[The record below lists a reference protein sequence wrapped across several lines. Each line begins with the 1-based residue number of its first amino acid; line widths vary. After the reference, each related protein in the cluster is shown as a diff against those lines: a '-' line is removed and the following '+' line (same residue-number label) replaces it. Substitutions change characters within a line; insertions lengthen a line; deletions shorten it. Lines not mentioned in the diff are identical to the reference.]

1 MLTGTDRTRVRVT
14 TKDGRVDMST
24 SADRASQAAA
34 VAVLRD
40 AYPEHGVIG
49 EDGDLDG
56 ADRDHVWLVDGLD
69 GTGNFAHGIPWY
81 CVSVAL
87 RCRESGGDEVVAG
100 AVFDPVHGELFAAA
114 RGRGSTVNGSPLRVA
129 DTGTLD
135 RAVVASQ
142 IQSSDPARIA
152 RFTAMFETLLNTAG
166 GVRFLGAPALILSHV
181 AAGHLTAYVE
191 RAMAAWDISAGQLI
205 LEEAGGRLT
214 DFTGARVASAD
225 VTDVVASN
233 GGIHEELL
241 GVLAR

>member
-1 MLTGTDRTRVRVT
+1 MEVT
-14 TKDGRVDMST
+14 TKDGRVDLST
-24 SADRASQAAA
+24 SAVRASQAAA

-69 GTGNFAHGIPWY
+69 GTGNFANGLPRY

-87 RCRESGGDEVVAG
+87 RCRESGGDEPVAG
-100 AVFDPVHGELFAAA
+100 AVFDPVHDELFASA
-114 RGRGSTVNGSPLRVA
+114 RGRGSTVNGAPLRVA
-129 DTGTLD
+129 GTGSLD

-152 RFTAMFETLLNTAG
+152 RFATTFETLLNTAG

-214 DFTGARVASAD
+214 DLTGTRVASAD
-225 VTDVVASN
+225 ITDVVASN
-233 GGIHEELL
+233 GAIHEELL